1 MVRNSGCGK
10 VFSPGLILLL
20 MAFWLL
26 LIFFFFNML
35 LWYKLFLG
43 LFARRSIY
51 IYAFVFVFTGK
62 KIKNKTSL
70 RCFIELGTLIFF
82 YYFGFS
88 FFNVMIYE
96 RTGINSVEVTVFFNF
111 FLLLKVLTNKQLGY
125 FRFISSNTL

>member
-1 MVRNSGCGK
+1 MWKG
-10 VFSPGLILLL
+10 FFP
-20 MAFWLL
+20 WLDL
-26 LIFFFFNML
+26 TFDGFLVIINFFFFNML